1 MSKCRTTSRRR
12 TWQEVSLQR
21 RRSNL
26 RGELST
32 EQLLASVGSACNPDR
47 LAVAV
52 SRAGLADKEVDQL
65 DSVVQGNLGTTV
77 YLYIVRHCP
86 PVLSNPTTE
95 PSGNL
100 AAGVMSGM
108 VGSTASLAVPCFTV
122 VCNGEVVGSGQVY
135 VRPLRSLQ
143 H

>member
-1 MSKCRTTSRRR
+1 MFWNSGGLGWSIGKSDYLTSGSHWHRSGLD
-12 TWQEVSLQR
+12 TPEPWQGRWQGGVEVTCVTDQ
-21 RRSNL
+21 
-26 RGELST
+26 E
-32 EQLLASVGSACNPDR
+32 
-47 LAVAV
+47 
-52 SRAGLADKEVDQL
+52 DKEVDQL

-135 VRPLRSLQ
+135 VRP
-143 H
+143 